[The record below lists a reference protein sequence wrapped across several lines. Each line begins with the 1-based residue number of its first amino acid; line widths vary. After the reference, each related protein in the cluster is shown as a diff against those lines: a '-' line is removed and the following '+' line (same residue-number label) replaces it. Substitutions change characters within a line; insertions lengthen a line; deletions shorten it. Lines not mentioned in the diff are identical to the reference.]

1 MSDVDFTIGKT
12 MVILAPLQK
21 SDKIKSILIEKKVFQ
36 NKFRPQRFSDKLAL
50 PIKDDYGTIFEELCQ
65 LFPDF
70 SNELELLE
78 KNLEKNKLGLSPAES
93 VKEEIKLWLQ
103 ENNINSYNL
112 LEKIPKKWEL
122 LGNLVLL
129 PSSSFMDNEWQ
140 IILKKCDE
148 TQIESLWKLI
158 CKSLKVEKLGRQQ
171 PISNDIVRSSQAELL
186 LGNDGWVELIDH
198 GVHFGFDAT
207 KVMYSSGNITERH
220 RIGNIDMDGEII
232 VDAFAG
238 IGYYSLPMLVRSKAK
253 HVHACEINPNSIK
266 ALNWG
271 AEKNCV
277 TDKITI
283 HEGDNK
289 LSLPKLQGIADRCHL
304 GLLPSSENVWFEAL
318 NCLKKDG
325 GWLHIH
331 MNVPE
336 EKIESWT
343 QETITRLEKMSNR
356 INENWR
362 VITSNLE
369 KVKWYAPYIRHV
381 VLDVEI
387 K

>member
-21 SDKIKSILIEKKVFQ
+21 SDEIKSILIEKKVFQ

-50 PIKDDYGTIFEELCQ
+50 PIKDDYGTIYEKLCQ

-70 SNELELLE
+70 SDELELLE
-78 KNLEKNKLGLSPAES
+78 KNLEKNKLGLSPAEL

-103 ENNINSYNL
+103 ENNINSNNL
-112 LEKIPKKWEL
+112 LEKIPKKWEQ

-129 PSSSFMDNEWQ
+129 PASSFMDKEWQ
-140 IILKKCDE
+140 KILKKCDE
-148 TQIESLWKLI
+148 KQIERLWKLI

-171 PISNDIVRSSQAELL
+171 PISKDITRSSQAELL
-186 LGNDGWVELIDH
+186 LGSDGWVELIDH

-220 RIGNIDMDGEII
+220 RIGNIDMDGEVI

-277 TDKITI
+277 ADKITI

-356 INENWR
+356 VNENWR